1 MKHIIVSSFLVVFFI
16 SGCAQKKFDVFK
28 DINKFDISYKSNNK
42 LHSSEIVNFNKN
54 NKSKNIQT
62 NLKLQ
67 NLENNINKKFKIKI
81 SKEINKNNNNKYA
94 LSVENIPIPDFI
106 KLIFGQILKYNYNID
121 SSVEKMKKT
130 VTLKMNKRL
139 SEKDFIAIVQK
150 ILNDNGVIFKKTNG
164 IYFFKKGQVK
174 TINKLSDYIYYGR
187 NLPSDLPN
195 SEVVTVIVPSY
206 YIDLGDI
213 DWMLKRFFLSGKS
226 YLFNYREQHVMF
238 ITDKVENL
246 KKALNFINM
255 MDVPVLKNKLITII
269 PLKYIDV
276 NTFIKRLDTLL
287 PTTGI
292 KIAKNLTDLGILLT
306 PIPELNSVLV
316 VSDKKEWINVIDF
329 WKNKLDTIDINSKTP
344 QIFIY
349 MPQNRDAKELADLI
363 RKLFKNTDKNKKA
376 TLEVISDEK
385 RNRLIIYTRPK
396 EYKKIYV
403 MLQKL
408 DVIPK
413 QVLIQVTIA
422 EITLKNSLQYGFEWF
437 LRNHMKTASIGTLG
451 NLGIGSGGI
460 IGSVINSGQT
470 FQALLNMLAQK
481 NLINILSSPK
491 ILVLNNQTASI
502 NVGTQVPVLSSS
514 TTAQSTQTGATSV
527 TQSVQY
533 RNTGVILNVKP
544 VVHSNG
550 VVELKISQTVSDP
563 QPNNTSSISS
573 PIILNRSINTDVIL
587 KTNQALMLGG
597 LIKQSTGKTINKVP
611 FLGDLPFIGNLFK
624 TTYYSKEKTE
634 LIIIVKPIIINSY
647 KEGNDLTNKF
657 RNLIINTQNY

>member
-1 MKHIIVSSFLVVFFI
+1 MKQIIVSSFLVVFFL

-28 DINKFDISYKSNNK
+28 NINKFDINY
-42 LHSSEIVNFNKN
+42 SS
-54 NKSKNIQT
+54 NIQSHT
-62 NLKLQ
+62 SEAIDINKQNQSKKQNSTLKLP
-67 NLENNINKKFKIKI
+67 NLENNINKRFKIKI
-81 SKEINKNNNNKYA
+81 RKEINKNSNNKYA

-121 SSVEKMKKT
+121 SSVEQMKKT
-130 VTLKMNKRL
+130 VTLKMNKKL
-139 SEKDFIAIVQK
+139 NENNFINIVKK
-150 ILNDNGVIFKKTNG
+150 ILNENGVIFNQENG

-174 TINKLSDYIYYGR
+174 IVKKISDYIYYGR
-187 NLPSDLPN
+187 NLPSNLSD
-195 SEVVTVIVPSY
+195 SAVITVIVPSY
-206 YIDLGDI
+206 YIDLGYI
-213 DWMLKRFFLSGKS
+213 DWMLKRFFLSNNA
-226 YLFNYREQHVMF
+226 YMFNYRQEHVLF
-238 ITDKVENL
+238 ITDKVKNL
-246 KKALNFINM
+246 RKALNFINM
-255 MDVPVLKNKLITII
+255 IDVPVLKNKIIRII
-269 PLKYIDV
+269 PLKYIEV

-292 KIAKNLTDLGILLT
+292 KIAKNLRTLGILLT
-306 PIPELNSVLV
+306 PIPELNAVLV
-316 VSDKKEWINVIDF
+316 VSDKKEWINVVDF
-329 WKNKLDTIDINSKTP
+329 WKNKLDTININSKTP

-349 MPQNRDAKELADLI
+349 KPQNRDAKELADLI
-363 RKLFKNTDKNKKA
+363 RKLFKNKNNKNI
-376 TLEVISDEK
+376 LEVISDEK
-385 RNRLIIYTRPK
+385 RNRLIIYTMPK
-396 EYKKIYV
+396 EYKKVYT

-437 LRNHMKTASIGTLG
+437 LRNHMRTASIGTLG

-460 IGSVINSGQT
+460 VGSVINSGKT

-491 ILVLNNQTASI
+491 ILVLNNQSASI

-514 TTAQSTQTGATSV
+514 TSAQSTQTGSTSV

-550 VVELKISQTVSDP
+550 VVELQISQTVSDP

-587 KTNQALMLGG
+587 KSNQALMLGG
-597 LIKQSTGKTINKVP
+597 LIKQSTGRTISKVP

-624 TTYYSKEKTE
+624 TTSYSKEKTE
-634 LIIIVKPIIINSY
+634 LIIIVKPIIVNSY
-647 KEGNDLTNKF
+647 QEGSDLTNKF
-657 RNLIINTQNY
+657 RNLIINAQNY